1 MEQPSYKKITQVRFD
16 YAKAMTGKATNNAKF
31 LIDWQYVLKP
41 NTPYFITF
49 SFISTNGLTIY
60 DGTTPPL
67 LWVDFNT
74 NVYKATASGGAKTD
88 NILGVILPFLERP
101 QGTLNIF
108 YADHHSNHPSYMDKR
123 PNNNM
128 VNIKILKPDGDLWD
142 DGDPADPLPPREW
155 SITIQFTEAEHM
167 YKRYVGAIARG
178 VSAVKPI
185 KKLLLKQNEGTGT
198 SSQRTYNVDM
208 DAILDRT
215 KQYKVGFVFFG
226 AKPQISGLFPSV
238 FLNITWNL
246 DTAYPFNNLT
256 YASQYGILG
265 EIGKERYDTGTSSYY
280 LQTRANLNEPV
291 SLVNWGNNIVVSF
304 LDASLNLYNYMPLS
318 PALWVLML
326 AFEEI

>member
-1 MEQPSYKKITQVRFD
+1 
-16 YAKAMTGKATNNAKF
+16 MTGKATNNAKF
-31 LIDWQYVLKP
+31 LIDWTCVLKP

-49 SFISTNGLTIY
+49 SFIYTSGFTLYTGEN
-60 DGTTPPL
+60 PAL

-101 QGTLNIF
+101 QGQIVVF
-108 YADHHSNHPSYMDKR
+108 YADHNSNHPSYMDMR

-142 DGDPADPLPPREW
+142 DNDAVDPLPPGEW

-167 YKRYVGAIARG
+167 YKGGSPGGLKRYVGAIHRG
-178 VSAVKPI
+178 VSNIKPI
-185 KKLLLKQNEGTGT
+185 KKLYLSQNEGTGT
-198 SSQRTYNVDM
+198 ISRRTYNVNM
-208 DAILDRT
+208 DAILDRN
-215 KQYKVGFVFFG
+215 KQYKVGFVFSG
-226 AKPQISGLFPSV
+226 GKPLSGSSFPSL

-265 EIGKERYDTGTSSYY
+265 IIGKERYDTGTGSYY
-280 LQTRANLNEPV
+280 LQSRANTNEPV
-291 SLVNWGNNIVVSF
+291 TLINWGNNIVVSV
-304 LDASLNLYNYMPLS
+304 LDSNLDLYTNMPGS
-318 PALWVLML
+318 PNFWVLML
-326 AFEEI
+326 AFEEL

>member
-1 MEQPSYKKITQVRFD
+1 MEQQQYKKVTQVRFD

-41 NTPYFITF
+41 HTPYFITF
-49 SFISTNGLTIY
+49 SFIYTNGLTLY
-60 DGTTPPL
+60 DGTVVPL

-101 QGTLNIF
+101 QGQLVVF
-108 YADHHSNHPSYMDKR
+108 YADHNSNHPSYMDMR

-128 VNIKILKPDGDLWD
+128 VNIKILKPNGDLWD
-142 DGDPADPLPPREW
+142 DGDPVDPLPPQQW
-155 SITIQFTEAEHM
+155 SITFQFTEAEHM

-185 KKLLLKQNEGTGT
+185 KKLYLSQNEGTGT
-198 SSQRTYNVDM
+198 IAQRTYNVDM
-208 DAILDRT
+208 DAILDRN
-215 KQYKVGFVFFG
+215 KQYKVGFVFSG
-226 AKPQISGLFPSV
+226 GKPTGGVYPTL

-265 EIGKERYDTGTSSYY
+265 RIGTQRYDTGTNSYFI
-280 LQTRANLNEPV
+280 QSQANVNEPV
-291 SLVNWGNNIVVSF
+291 TLINWGNNIVVSI
-304 LDASLNLYNYMPLS
+304 LDGNLNLFSTMPGS
-318 PALWVLML
+318 PNLWVLML
-326 AFEEI
+326 AFEEL

>member
-49 SFISTNGLTIY
+49 SFIYTNGLTLY
-60 DGTTPPL
+60 TGDNPAL

-101 QGTLNIF
+101 QGQYVVF
-108 YADHHSNHPSYMDKR
+108 YADHNSNHPSYMDKR

-142 DGDPADPLPPREW
+142 DNDSLDPLPPQQW
-155 SITIQFTEAEHM
+155 SITFQFTEAEHM
-167 YKRYVGAIARG
+167 YKRYVGSIQRG

-185 KKLLLKQNEGTGT
+185 KKLYLSQNEGTGT
-198 SSQRTYNVDM
+198 IAQRTYNVDM
-208 DAILDRT
+208 DAILDRN
-215 KQYKVGFVFFG
+215 KQYKVGFVFSG
-226 AKPQISGLFPSV
+226 GKPLSGSSFPSL

-265 EIGKERYDTGTSSYY
+265 VIGKERYDTGTGSYY
-280 LQTRANLNEPV
+280 LQSRATTNEPV
-291 SLVNWGNNIVVSF
+291 SLINWGNNIVVSV
-304 LDASLNLYNYMPLS
+304 LDSNLNLYTNMPGS
-318 PALWVLML
+318 NNRWVLML
-326 AFEEI
+326 AFEEL